1 MFLGDSGIFL
11 LSIIASIS
19 LIFEHNI
26 NKNILDTIKSRCLFY
41 KLNFDYSEIKN
52 VISEYFGLSSD
63 GSHRA
68 EIDTENCGMIFQKLV
83 YEAASYP
90 LETISKIVDI
100 TSSINLPNNYLY
112 TNLAEELKLKGNI
125 DTGITK
131 SKIKKISYS
140 NIYNHKGTKDINT
153 INVSDVFNDKGLLSD
168 LIEDY
173 EYRSNQEKY
182 SAEIHRIINGEKNI
196 GVLEAGTGLG
206 KTLGYLFPAIKQSK
220 EQGKCILVSCH
231 TKNLQ
236 DQLFYKDLPILS
248 GALGISLNA
257 ALLKGR
263 SNYICKT
270 RFNWLMN
277 ERNKILSSK
286 DIESILPLIIWLLY
300 TETGDLSECS
310 GFWNSRPVKIPSLI
324 KSEKGYCT
332 TSICAKNDGCYFGK
346 IRRSSQNTEL
356 LIINH
361 ALF

>member
-1 MFLGDSGIFL
+1 MEQVITLIIEEENNQLFDTLQLSRTFLF
-11 LSIIASIS
+11 
-19 LIFEHNI
+19 FHPVHN
-26 NKNILDTIKSRCLFY
+26 LGT
-41 KLNFDYSEIKN
+41 
-52 VISEYFGLSSD
+52 ISEYFGLSSD

-100 TSSINLPNNYLY
+100 TSLINLPNNYLY

-140 NIYNHKGTKDINT
+140 NIYNNKGTNDINT

-173 EYRSNQEKY
+173 EYRPNQEKY

-236 DQLFYKDLPILS
+236 DQ
-248 GALGISLNA
+248 
-257 ALLKGR
+257 
-263 SNYICKT
+263 
-270 RFNWLMN
+270 
-277 ERNKILSSK
+277 
-286 DIESILPLIIWLLY
+286 
-300 TETGDLSECS
+300 
-310 GFWNSRPVKIPSLI
+310 
-324 KSEKGYCT
+324 
-332 TSICAKNDGCYFGK
+332 
-346 IRRSSQNTEL
+346 
-356 LIINH
+356 
-361 ALF
+361 